1 MQASTIRII
10 EKLIDKPGSFFVT
23 PHQKSFNEDA
33 DVVYFTGTI
42 KEIAPDGFLYTGFRG
57 GKLNFINF
65 THLIAICEEEIVA
78 KETENSASPPET
90 IEDAEKL
97 LENI

>member
-1 MQASTIRII
+1 
-10 EKLIDKPGSFFVT
+10 
-23 PHQKSFNEDA
+23 
-33 DVVYFTGTI
+33 
-42 KEIAPDGFLYTGFRG
+42 
-57 GKLNFINF
+57 LNFINF

-97 LENI
+97 LENL